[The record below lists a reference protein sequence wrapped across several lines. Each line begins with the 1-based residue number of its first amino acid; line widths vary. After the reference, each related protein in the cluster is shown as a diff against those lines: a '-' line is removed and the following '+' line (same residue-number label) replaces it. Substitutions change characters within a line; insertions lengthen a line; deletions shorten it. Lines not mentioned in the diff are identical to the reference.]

1 MDLKRT
7 VSISC
12 LAGATLLLLAF
23 MIFPHHHHYGGWV
36 CYVMER
42 CEQDGDINDE
52 HTCHHANDS
61 NHHDCCIAE
70 IHYIVPSTYNDIKC
84 KVFSC
89 NDNHCLIHLFPVLC
103 FPMDSNICSIDLFAV
118 KYGFG
123 EVVSFY
129 KFTDVSQNHGL
140 RAPPFFLLS

>member
-1 MDLKRT
+1 MGLKRI
-7 VSISC
+7 VSISF

-23 MIFPHHHHYGGWV
+23 MILPHHHHYGGMV
-36 CYVMER
+36 CYFMER

-52 HTCHHANDS
+52 HTYHHVNDID
-61 NHHDCCIAE
+61 HHDCCIAE
-70 IHYIVPSTYNDIKC
+70 INYIVPSTYNDIKC

-89 NDNHCLIHLFPVLC
+89 NNDHCLIHLFPVPC
-103 FPMDSNICSIDLFAV
+103 FPTGSDICNIDLLAV
-118 KYGFG
+118 KYGYG

-140 RAPPFFLLS
+140 RAPPFLLLS